1 MAALAYRDDRILAR
15 NLLSHPFFCLT
26 PAEPFFRPDR
36 SLTAPSCRVAVKD
49 GRAFRGHPK
58 GLSLTA
64 ASTMARW
71 RYRGGRRPCVAA
83 EHVSSPRRSS
93 RLPGSRSRSLY
104 RNPGTP
110 IGKPINY
117 LDFAT
122 IKLPA
127 PAYLRLVVR
136 YGRYV
141 RLNESRLK
149 IGRFLFL
156 RHGGK
161 IVLIAR
167 LIAVLRVLAPLLAG
181 VNRMRWRYFFLMNAI
196 GGICWAS
203 LFGGGAYLFGEEIN
217 RVTGPVR
224 FLLLVIAVGFVIMGI
239 LFFRHRERELEQRA
253 DAALRGM

>member
-1 MAALAYRDDRILAR
+1 MDALSPTNIQ
-15 NLLSHPFFCLT
+15 
-26 PAEPFFRPDR
+26 
-36 SLTAPSCRVAVKD
+36 SLIQVYELWVLFPVVMLEGMGIPLPGETA
-49 GRAFRGHPK
+49 
-58 GLSLTA
+58 L
-64 ASTMARW
+64 
-71 RYRGGRRPCVAA
+71 VAA
-83 EHVSSPRRSS
+83 AVYAGSTDKISIDSVVLVAAMGAMMGDNIGYLIGRS
-93 RLPGSRSRSLY
+93 
-104 RNPGTP
+104 
-110 IGKPINY
+110 IG
-117 LDFAT
+117 
-122 IKLPA
+122 
-127 PAYLRLVVR
+127 LRLVVR

-203 LFGGGAYLFGEEIN
+203 LFGGGAYLFGEEIK

-224 FLLLVIAVGFVIMGI
+224 LLLLLAAIALVIAGI
-239 LFFRHRERELEQRA
+239 LFFRHHERDLEQRA
-253 DAALRGM
+253 DAALREL

>member
-1 MAALAYRDDRILAR
+1 MDALSPTTIQ
-15 NLLSHPFFCLT
+15 
-26 PAEPFFRPDR
+26 
-36 SLTAPSCRVAVKD
+36 SLIQVYELWVLFPVVMLEGMGIPVPGETA
-49 GRAFRGHPK
+49 
-58 GLSLTA
+58 L
-64 ASTMARW
+64 
-71 RYRGGRRPCVAA
+71 VAA
-83 EHVSSPRRSS
+83 AVYAGSTDKISIASVVLVAAMGAMMGDNIGYLIGRS
-93 RLPGSRSRSLY
+93 
-104 RNPGTP
+104 
-110 IGKPINY
+110 IG
-117 LDFAT
+117 
-122 IKLPA
+122 
-127 PAYLRLVVR
+127 LRLVVR

-203 LFGGGAYLFGEEIN
+203 LFGGGAYLFGQEIK

-224 FLLLVIAVGFVIMGI
+224 LLLLLAAIGLVIAGI
-239 LFFRHRERELEQRA
+239 LFFRHHERDLEQRA
-253 DAALRGM
+253 DAALREL

>member
-1 MAALAYRDDRILAR
+1 VDALSPTTIQ
-15 NLLSHPFFCLT
+15 
-26 PAEPFFRPDR
+26 
-36 SLTAPSCRVAVKD
+36 SLIQVYGLWVLFPVVMLEGMGIPVPGETA
-49 GRAFRGHPK
+49 
-58 GLSLTA
+58 L
-64 ASTMARW
+64 
-71 RYRGGRRPCVAA
+71 VAA
-83 EHVSSPRRSS
+83 TVYAGSTGKIGIVPVLLVAAMGAIIGDNIGYFIGRS
-93 RLPGSRSRSLY
+93 
-104 RNPGTP
+104 
-110 IGKPINY
+110 IG
-117 LDFAT
+117 
-122 IKLPA
+122 
-127 PAYLRLVVR
+127 LRLVVR

-203 LFGGGAYLFGEEIN
+203 LFGGGAYLFGEEIK

-224 FLLLVIAVGFVIMGI
+224 FLLLVVAIGFVIAGI

>member
-1 MAALAYRDDRILAR
+1 MDALSPTTIQ
-15 NLLSHPFFCLT
+15 NLIQVYGFWVLFPVVMLEGMGI
-26 PAEPFFRPDR
+26 PVPGE
-36 SLTAPSCRVAVKD
+36 TA
-49 GRAFRGHPK
+49 
-58 GLSLTA
+58 L
-64 ASTMARW
+64 
-71 RYRGGRRPCVAA
+71 VAA
-83 EHVSSPRRSS
+83 AVYA
-93 RLPGSRSRSLY
+93 GSTGKIGIVPVLLVAAMGAIIGDNIGYFIGR
-104 RNPGTP
+104 P
-110 IGKPINY
+110 IG
-117 LDFAT
+117 
-122 IKLPA
+122 
-127 PAYLRLVVR
+127 LRLVVR

-149 IGRFLFL
+149 IGQYLFL